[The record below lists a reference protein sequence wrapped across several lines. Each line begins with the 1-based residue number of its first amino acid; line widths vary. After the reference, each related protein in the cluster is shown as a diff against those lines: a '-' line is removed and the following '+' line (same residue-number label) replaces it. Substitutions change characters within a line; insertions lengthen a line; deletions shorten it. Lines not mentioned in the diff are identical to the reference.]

1 MYRHDKKTEKGKNP
15 TNKPNKPKEFTKVYL
30 HTCLYAKVAFLKMFH
45 SGEGFRKVTVSV
57 IVLTGYGY
65 VWTEAV
71 DVRKRVA
78 FDTCAG
84 AGVGPRLA
92 LAYNMCH

>member
-15 TNKPNKPKEFTKVYL
+15 TNKPKEFTKVFL
-30 HTCLYAKVAFLKMFH
+30 HACLYAKVAFLKMFH

-71 DVRKRVA
+71 DVSKELRLIRVPVRA
-78 FDTCAG
+78 WDQD
-84 AGVGPRLA
+84 
-92 LAYNMCH
+92 